1 MKNLFNKIILLI
13 QFKIDFIIFFY
24 DITSLIYKFRKKKLK
39 IFLKL
44 NGGFGHLIT
53 TPHYLKLTN
62 DKDWVLIFGIGAVH
76 NKLIKIFFED
86 NLFLIRKGIHSSYF
100 EKKTEKF
107 IINLFHF
114 FNKQKV
120 ILYDDIILK
129 KLNYSKKNNEEEE
142 TFVLFNKKKINYNI
156 KNIKIRC
163 EDFNRF
169 LDNETDSCKGI
180 INFHLRYKKNKI
192 DHLNYLRDSN
202 QINFYKN
209 IFEYLVNRKWKIIIT
224 GEDFEIPEWIKN
236 YKNYIFLNAYT
247 NLSKDYFNLYTGIS
261 SDVYI
266 GNMTGPIMWELLK
279 PKKRNLILNCYPI
292 GFCFRNSIFSYPMIT
307 SNGLNILQQSLVGIK
322 KNYSKDFFLQNFKDL
337 DKLQS
342 KQIIEEFIENL
353 DNPNYGVGVQKFG
366 INHGVFVETGCKISP
381 KWLELNKII

>member
-1 MKNLFNKIILLI
+1 MKNLFKKILLLI
-13 QFKIDFIIFFY
+13 KFTIDFIIFFY
-24 DITSLIYKFRKKKLK
+24 DIIFLIYKFRKKKLK
-39 IFLKL
+39 IILKL

-62 DKDWVLIFGIGAVH
+62 DKDWVLIFGIEAVH
-76 NKLIKIFFED
+76 NKLIKIFFKD
-86 NLFLIRKGIHSSYF
+86 NLFFIRKGIHSSYF
-100 EKKTEKF
+100 EKKIEKF
-107 IINLFHF
+107 IINLFNF
-114 FNKQKV
+114 CNKQKV

-129 KLNYSKKNNEEEE
+129 KLNYSKKINEEEE

-169 LDNETDSCKGI
+169 LNNEADSCKGI
-180 INFHLRYKKNKI
+180 INFHLRYKKNQI

-209 IFEYLVNRKWKIIIT
+209 IFEYLVNKKWKIIIT

-236 YKNYIFLNAYT
+236 YRNYIFLNAFT

-279 PKKRNLILNCYPI
+279 PKKRNLVLNCYPI

-307 SNGLNILQQSLVGIK
+307 NNRLDILKQSLVRIK
-322 KNYSKDFFLQNFKDL
+322 KNYSKDFFLKNFKDL
-337 DKLQS
+337 DKIQC

-381 KWLELNKII
+381 KWLKLNKII